1 MSISFQ
7 HSRILNFLFAPLLD
21 FFYFPNV
28 ITGVIGLGIGFGSEI
43 EDREKE
49 Q

>member
-7 HSRILNFLFAPLLD
+7 HSRILNFLFLD